1 MTSSGQPGTTR
12 TQGSTEKGHN
22 EAITSVGDGKT
33 NVGNEAPEMSRSR
46 KSLPPVG
53 KRDDSVLVAELLW
66 KLEL

>member
-1 MTSSGQPGTTR
+1 M
-12 TQGSTEKGHN
+12 
-22 EAITSVGDGKT
+22 GDGKT